1 MADSE
6 FRPAVALVQ
15 ARMGSSRFPG
25 KMMADLC
32 GYPVVRWVL
41 ERCRGAAE
49 LDEVVLCTTLSARD
63 DVLEAVAADLSID
76 TYRGSEHDVL
86 GRFTEAAR
94 AHEAKTIVRVCADN
108 PLVAPEA
115 IDRVVAVF
123 ENSEA
128 DYAFNH
134 VPRMGA
140 DFADGLGA
148 EVFSRHLLEEMNEKA
163 RSADEREHV
172 TPYVWK
178 NADSFALLVVDF
190 PADWNCNQ
198 INESLDVDVPDDLA
212 RLSEIC
218 SGLSLDATI
227 PQIVARCNQI

>member
-6 FRPAVALVQ
+6 FRPTVALVQ

-32 GYPVVRWVL
+32 GYPVIRWVL

-49 LDEVVLCTTLSARD
+49 LDNVVLCTTQSARD
-63 DVLEAVAADLSID
+63 DVLEAVAVDLSID

-123 ENSEA
+123 ENCEA

-140 DFADGLGA
+140 NFADGLGV
-148 EVFSRHLLEEMNEKA
+148 EVFSRQLLEEMNA
-163 RSADEREHV
+163 RAQSADEREHV
-172 TPYVWK
+172 TRYVWK

-190 PADWNCNQ
+190 PAEWNCNQ
-198 INESLDVDVPDDLA
+198 INEPLDVDVPGDLA

-218 SGLSLDATI
+218 AGLSLDATI